1 MPTKHHQIENPQQTS
16 HTENKKNIKNNTNKI
31 KKEIKNIFYFSWKSH
46 KFNVTET
53 QARWNGEMMDNLL
66 NEIKKEWITKT
77 EISERLEELRK
88 EISEQYK
95 ESTWEDINLTDEQL
109 LSILYAHKKNWK
121 LWELTLWQLKEKVK
135 KLSKTITDPKV
146 RRFLLEAGFCGRET
160 TWAKVED
167 SVNPNIENRL
177 RENFWIK
184 IDGYNIVRLSELTE
198 EQIINVEK
206 NKKRFENLWIKID
219 GYNIGRL
226 SKLAEEQIIDAEKNQ
241 KRFENLWIN
250 IDEYNIRRLS
260 ELTEEQITNVEKNQK
275 HFENLWIKI
284 DGYNI
289 RTLSELTEEEIINLE
304 KNRWRLKNLLWDEI
318 NKLIWQMSELTEK
331 EIWIFEKLKSIW
343 IKIDRYNIEKLS
355 ELTEEQITN
364 VEKNQKHF
372 ENLWIKIDGYNI
384 VRLSEL
390 TEEQIINVE
399 KNKKRFENLWIEVDG
414 YNIVRLSE
422 LTEEQITNVEKNK
435 KRFENLWIKIDR
447 YNIVKL
453 SQLTEEQITNV
464 EKNQKRF
471 ENFWIK
477 IDGYN
482 IVMLSK
488 LTEEQITNVEKNKK
502 RFENLWIKPDKTN
515 IKELC
520 ELTEKKI
527 EILESLKNLGI
538 KIDRYNIGRLSELTE
553 EQIIN
558 VEKNKKRFENLW
570 IEVDGYNINIL
581 SKLNNEQIMKIE
593 KGEILK
599 DIQTIKLSECD
610 VNKKYFHFTNE
621 KNIWGILNFWLQPK
635 IWPASKLVNDV
646 PNVSIS
652 EGERGMFG
660 IIDSFI
666 IQFSEMQINKI
677 PEEFKIYFTDI
688 NNFSSKK
695 ILSKASVYNA
705 ICNKLKEDVYIYID
719 TNPKDQIFQGA
730 KLNSWMSGFC
740 LFDIWVHYSIEP
752 SKLRVIADENG
763 HILSSYDV
771 ILHLFEKAQNDCCI
785 RLNFPNLFKMM
796 KFVGNNY
803 SK

>member
-109 LSILYAHKKNWK
+109 LSILYAHEKKWK

-146 RRFLLEAGFCGRET
+146 RRFLLEAGFCGKET

-167 SVNPNIENRL
+167 SVNPNIEIRL
-177 RENFWIK
+177 RENFWIEIDK
-184 IDGYNIVRLSELTE
+184 YNIETLCKLTEEQIIDVEKNQKRFENLWIEIDEYNIRRLSKLAEEQIRNVEKNQKRFENLWIEVDGYNIVRLSELTE
-198 EQIINVEK
+198 EQIRNV
-206 NKKRFENLWIKID
+206 
-219 GYNIGRL
+219 
-226 SKLAEEQIIDAEKNQ
+226 EKNQ
-241 KRFENLWIN
+241 KRFENLWIK
-250 IDEYNIRRLS
+250 IDDYNI
-260 ELTEEQITNVEKNQK
+260 
-275 HFENLWIKI
+275 
-284 DGYNI
+284 G
-289 RTLSELTEEEIINLE
+289 TLSELTEKEIINLE
-304 KNRWRLKNLLWDEI
+304 TNRWRLKNLLWDEI

-364 VEKNQKHF
+364 VEKNQK
-372 ENLWIKIDGYNI
+372 
-384 VRLSEL
+384 
-390 TEEQIINVE
+390 
-399 KNKKRFENLWIEVDG
+399 
-414 YNIVRLSE
+414 
-422 LTEEQITNVEKNK
+422 
-435 KRFENLWIKIDR
+435 
-447 YNIVKL
+447 
-453 SQLTEEQITNV
+453 
-464 EKNQKRF
+464 RF

-482 IVMLSK
+482 IVRLSK
-488 LTEEQITNVEKNKK
+488 LTEEQIINVEKNKK

-599 DIQTIKLSECD
+599 DIKTIKLSECD
-610 VNKKYFHFTNE
+610 VNEKYFHFTNK

-730 KLNSWMSGFC
+730 KFNSWMSGFC

-763 HILSSYDV
+763 QILSSYDV